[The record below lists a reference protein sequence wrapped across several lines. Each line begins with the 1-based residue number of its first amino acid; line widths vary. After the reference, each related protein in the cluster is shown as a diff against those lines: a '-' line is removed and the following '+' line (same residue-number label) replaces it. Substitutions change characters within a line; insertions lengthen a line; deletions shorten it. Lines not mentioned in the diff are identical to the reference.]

1 MSEDE
6 RKLRNNEN
14 MDLRK
19 MTLLYDD
26 AKGIPANTHANK
38 CSNAKS
44 SVESALDRMGRR
56 NR

>member
-1 MSEDE
+1 
-6 RKLRNNEN
+6 

-19 MTLLYDD
+19 MTLLYD